1 MTDYQKPYHL
11 LFNAITD
18 ALEALERL
26 DVPAATRLLQD
37 AQIKAEEVILEEA

>member
-18 ALEALERL
+18 ALAALERL
-26 DVPAATRLLQD
+26 DVPAAAGRLLD
-37 AQIKAEEVILEEA
+37 AKIKAEEHIIGEP